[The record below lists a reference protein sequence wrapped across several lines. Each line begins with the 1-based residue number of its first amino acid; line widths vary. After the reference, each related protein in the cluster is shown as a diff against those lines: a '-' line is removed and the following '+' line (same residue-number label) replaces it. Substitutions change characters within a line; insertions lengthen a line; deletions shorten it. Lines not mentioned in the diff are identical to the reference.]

1 LQQHDCGEEQAMSD
15 ALMGVYNRAPVEAD
29 RGEGVWLHARD
40 GQTYLDCVSGIA
52 TNALGHCHPALV
64 AALTEQAARLWH
76 VSNIFRIPG
85 QEVLAE
91 KLTRASFADVV
102 FFANSG
108 TEAIECAIKTAR
120 RHHAAKGQHQR
131 IDIVGFAGSFHGR
144 TYAAVNAS
152 GNPAYL
158 DGFGPRLP
166 GYVQVALDD
175 PAALAAAIAAP
186 TTAAVLVEPVQ
197 GEGGARAL
205 PAGWLQALK
214 AMARAAGV
222 LVIHDEVQ
230 CGMGRTGRLFAHQW
244 APGAEPDIMAI
255 AKAMGG
261 GFPLGACLA
270 THDAAA
276 GMVTGTHGT
285 TFGGNPLAMAV
296 GNAAFDLLADPALLA
311 HAGAMGDR
319 FAAGLAGL
327 VAVYRDVA
335 VDVRGKGLLI
345 GVKLAVD
352 NRDMMATAR
361 QHGLLVA
368 GGGDNCIRLL
378 PPLTIT
384 AHEVD
389 LALDRLAMA
398 FATTRGRMAQ
408 AA

>member
-1 LQQHDCGEEQAMSD
+1 MTD
-15 ALMGVYNRAPVEAD
+15 ALMGVYNRAPVEVD
-29 RGEGVWLHARD
+29 RGEGVWLRARD

-52 TNALGHCHPALV
+52 TNALGHCHPKLV
-64 AALTEQAARLWH
+64 AAIQQQAARLWH

-85 QEVLAE
+85 QEELAE
-91 KLTRASFADVV
+91 KLTGASFADVV

-120 RHHAAKGQHQR
+120 RYHAARGNPER
-131 IDIVGFAGSFHGR
+131 IDVIGFAGSFHGR

-152 GNPAYL
+152 GNPSYL
-158 DGFGPRLP
+158 EGFGPRLP
-166 GYVQVALDD
+166 GYVHVSVDD
-175 PAALAAAIAAP
+175 AAGLAAAIAAP

-205 PAGWLQALK
+205 SVEWLQALK
-214 AMARAAGV
+214 AMAHAAGV

-261 GFPLGACLA
+261 GFPMAACLA
-270 THDAAA
+270 TRDAAQ
-276 GMVTGTHGT
+276 GMVVGTHGT

-296 GNAAFDLLADPALLA
+296 GNAAFDLLADPALLD
-311 HAGAMGDR
+311 HARAMGDR
-319 FAAGLAGL
+319 FAAGLGTL
-327 VAVYRDVA
+327 VAAYRDVA

-345 GVKLAVD
+345 GVRLVVN
-352 NRDMMATAR
+352 NREMMATAR
-361 QHGLLVA
+361 EHGLLVA
-368 GGGDNCIRLL
+368 GGGENCIRLL
-378 PPLTIT
+378 PPLIIT

-389 LALDRLAMA
+389 AALDRLAMA
-398 FATTRGRMAQ
+398 FATTRRRMAQ

>member
-1 LQQHDCGEEQAMSD
+1 MSD
-15 ALMGVYNRAPVEAD
+15 ALMGVYNRAPVEVD

-64 AALTEQAARLWH
+64 AALTDQAARLWH

-85 QEVLAE
+85 QETLAE

-102 FFANSG
+102 FFANTG

-120 RHHAAKGQHQR
+120 RHHAAKGQGER

-166 GYVQVALDD
+166 GYVQVSLDD
-175 PAALAAAIAAP
+175 TAALAAAIAAP

-205 PAGWLQALK
+205 SVEWLQSVK

-261 GFPLGACLA
+261 GFPMGACLA

-276 GMVTGTHGT
+276 GMVAGTHGT

-319 FAAGLAGL
+319 FATGLARL
-327 VAVYRDVA
+327 VAGYRDVA

-345 GVKLAVD
+345 GVKLAVN

-398 FATTRGRMAQ
+398 FATTRRRMAQ

>member
-1 LQQHDCGEEQAMSD
+1 MTD
-15 ALMGVYNRAPVEAD
+15 ALMGVYNRAPVEVD

-40 GQTYLDCVSGIA
+40 GQIYLDCVSGIA
-52 TNALGHCHPALV
+52 TNALGHCHPKLV
-64 AALTEQAARLWH
+64 AAIQQQAARLWH

-85 QEVLAE
+85 QEELAE
-91 KLTRASFADVV
+91 KLTGASFADVV

-120 RHHAAKGQHQR
+120 RYHAARGNPER
-131 IDIVGFAGSFHGR
+131 IDVIGFAGSFHGR

-152 GNPAYL
+152 GNPSYL
-158 DGFGPRLP
+158 EGFGPRLP
-166 GYVQVALDD
+166 GYVHVSVDD
-175 PAALAAAIAAP
+175 AAGLAAAIAAP

-205 PAGWLQALK
+205 SVEWLQALK
-214 AMARAAGV
+214 AMAHAAGV
-222 LVIHDEVQ
+222 LVIYDEVQ

-261 GFPLGACLA
+261 GFPMAACLA
-270 THDAAA
+270 TRDAAQ
-276 GMVTGTHGT
+276 GMVVGTHGT

-296 GNAAFDLLADPALLA
+296 GNAAFDLLADPALLD
-311 HAGAMGDR
+311 HARAMGDR
-319 FAAGLAGL
+319 FAAGLGTL
-327 VAVYRDVA
+327 VAAYRDVA

-345 GVKLAVD
+345 GVRLVVN
-352 NRDMMATAR
+352 NREMMATAR
-361 QHGLLVA
+361 EHGLLVA
-368 GGGDNCIRLL
+368 GGGENCIRLL
-378 PPLTIT
+378 PPLIIT

-389 LALDRLAMA
+389 AALDRLAMA
-398 FATTRGRMAQ
+398 FATTRRRMAQ

>member
-1 LQQHDCGEEQAMSD
+1 MTD
-15 ALMGVYNRAPVEAD
+15 ALMGVYNRAPVEVD

-52 TNALGHCHPALV
+52 TNALGHCHPKLV
-64 AALTEQAARLWH
+64 AAIQQQAARLWH

-85 QEVLAE
+85 QEELAD
-91 KLTRASFADVV
+91 KLTGASFADAV

-120 RHHAAKGQHQR
+120 RYHAARGNPER
-131 IDIVGFAGSFHGR
+131 IDVIGFAGSFHGR

-152 GNPAYL
+152 GNPSYL
-158 DGFGPRLP
+158 EGFGPRLP
-166 GYVQVALDD
+166 GYVHVSVDD
-175 PAALAAAIAAP
+175 AAGLAAAIAAP

-205 PAGWLQALK
+205 SVEWLQALK
-214 AMARAAGV
+214 AMAHAAGV

-261 GFPLGACLA
+261 GFPMAACLA
-270 THDAAA
+270 TRDAAQ
-276 GMVTGTHGT
+276 GMVVGTHGT

-296 GNAAFDLLADPALLA
+296 GNAAFDLLADPALLD
-311 HAGAMGDR
+311 HARAMGDR
-319 FAAGLAGL
+319 FAAGLGTL
-327 VAVYRDVA
+327 VAAYRDVA

-345 GVKLAVD
+345 GVRLVVN
-352 NRDMMATAR
+352 NREMMATAR
-361 QHGLLVA
+361 EHGLLVA
-368 GGGDNCIRLL
+368 GGGENCIRLL
-378 PPLTIT
+378 PPLIIT

-389 LALDRLAMA
+389 AALDRLAMA
-398 FATTRGRMAQ
+398 FATTRRRMAQ

>member
-1 LQQHDCGEEQAMSD
+1 MTD
-15 ALMGVYNRAPVEAD
+15 ALMGVYNRAPVEVD
-29 RGEGVWLHARD
+29 RGEGVWLRARD

-52 TNALGHCHPALV
+52 TNALGHCHPKLV
-64 AALTEQAARLWH
+64 AAIQQQAARLWH

-85 QEVLAE
+85 QEELAE
-91 KLTRASFADVV
+91 KLTGASFADVV

-120 RHHAAKGQHQR
+120 RYHAARGNPER
-131 IDIVGFAGSFHGR
+131 IDVIGFAGSFHGR

-152 GNPAYL
+152 GNPSYL
-158 DGFGPRLP
+158 EGFGPRLP
-166 GYVQVALDD
+166 GYVHVSVDD
-175 PAALAAAIAAP
+175 SAGLAAAIAAP

-205 PAGWLQALK
+205 SVEWLQALK
-214 AMARAAGV
+214 AMAHAAGV

-261 GFPLGACLA
+261 GFPMAACLA
-270 THDAAA
+270 TRDAAQ
-276 GMVTGTHGT
+276 GMVVGTHGT

-296 GNAAFDLLADPALLA
+296 GNAAFDLLADPALLD
-311 HAGAMGDR
+311 HARAMGDR
-319 FAAGLAGL
+319 FAAGLGTL
-327 VAVYRDVA
+327 VAAYRDVA

-345 GVKLAVD
+345 GVRLVVN
-352 NRDMMATAR
+352 NREMMATAR
-361 QHGLLVA
+361 EHGLLVA
-368 GGGDNCIRLL
+368 GGGENCIRLL
-378 PPLTIT
+378 PPLIIT

-389 LALDRLAMA
+389 AALDRLAMA
-398 FATTRGRMAQ
+398 FATTRRRMAQ

>member
-1 LQQHDCGEEQAMSD
+1 MTN
-15 ALMGVYNRAPVEAD
+15 ALMGVYNRAPVEVD
-29 RGEGVWLHARD
+29 RGEGVWLHTRD

-52 TNALGHCHPALV
+52 TNALGHCHPKLV
-64 AALTEQAARLWH
+64 AAIQQQAARLWH

-85 QEVLAE
+85 QEELAD
-91 KLTRASFADVV
+91 KLTGASFADVV

-120 RHHAAKGQHQR
+120 RYHAARGNPER
-131 IDIVGFAGSFHGR
+131 IDVIGFAGSFHGR

-152 GNPAYL
+152 GNPSYL
-158 DGFGPRLP
+158 EGFGPRLP
-166 GYVQVALDD
+166 GYVHVSVDD
-175 PAALAAAIAAP
+175 AAGLAAAIAAP

-205 PAGWLQALK
+205 SVEWLQALK
-214 AMARAAGV
+214 AMAHAAGV

-261 GFPLGACLA
+261 GFPMAACLA
-270 THDAAA
+270 TRDAAQ
-276 GMVTGTHGT
+276 GMVVGTHGT

-296 GNAAFDLLADPALLA
+296 GNAAFDLLADPALLD
-311 HAGAMGDR
+311 HARAMGDR
-319 FAAGLAGL
+319 FAAGLGTL
-327 VAVYRDVA
+327 VAAYRDVA

-345 GVKLAVD
+345 GVRLVVN
-352 NRDMMATAR
+352 NREMMATAR
-361 QHGLLVA
+361 EHGLLVA
-368 GGGDNCIRLL
+368 GGGENCIRLL
-378 PPLTIT
+378 PPLIIT

-389 LALDRLAMA
+389 AALDRLAMA
-398 FATTRGRMAQ
+398 FATTRRRMAQ

>member
-1 LQQHDCGEEQAMSD
+1 MTDV
-15 ALMGVYNRAPVEAD
+15 LMGVYNRAPVEVD

-52 TNALGHCHPALV
+52 TNALGHCHPKLV
-64 AALTEQAARLWH
+64 AALRDQAERLWH

-85 QEVLAE
+85 QEALAE
-91 KLTRASFADVV
+91 KLTKASFADVV

-120 RHHAAKGQHQR
+120 RHHAAKGHPER
-131 IDIVGFAGSFHGR
+131 IDIIGFAGSFHGR

-152 GNPAYL
+152 GNLTYL
-158 DGFGPRLP
+158 EGFGPRLP
-166 GYVQVALDD
+166 GYVQVSLDD
-175 PAALAAAIAAP
+175 TTALAAAIAAP
-186 TTAAVLVEPVQ
+186 STAAVLVEPVQ

-205 PAGWLQALK
+205 SVEWLQALK
-214 AMARAAGV
+214 SMAKAAGV

-261 GFPLGACLA
+261 GFPMGACLA
-270 THDAAA
+270 THYAAS
-276 GMVTGTHGT
+276 GMGVGTHGT

-311 HAGAMGDR
+311 HAAAMGER
-319 FAAGLAGL
+319 FTAGLNKL
-327 VAVYRDVA
+327 VTAYRDIA
-335 VDVRGKGLLI
+335 VDVRGKGLLL
-345 GVKLAVD
+345 GVKLTVN

-361 QHGLLVA
+361 EHGLLVA
-368 GGGDNCIRLL
+368 GGGENCIRLL

-384 AHEVD
+384 PHEVD
-389 LALDRLAMA
+389 TALDRLAMA
-398 FATTRGRMAQ
+398 FATTRRRMPK

>member
-1 LQQHDCGEEQAMSD
+1 MTD
-15 ALMGVYNRAPVEAD
+15 ALMGVYNRAPVEVD

-52 TNALGHCHPALV
+52 TNALGHCHPKLV
-64 AALTEQAARLWH
+64 AALRDQAERLWH

-85 QEVLAE
+85 QEALAE
-91 KLTRASFADVV
+91 KLTKASFADVV

-120 RHHAAKGQHQR
+120 RHHAAKGHPER
-131 IDIVGFAGSFHGR
+131 IDIIGFAGSFHGR

-152 GNPAYL
+152 GNLTYL
-158 DGFGPRLP
+158 EGFGPRLP
-166 GYVQVALDD
+166 GYVQVSLDD
-175 PAALAAAIAAP
+175 TTALAAAIAAP
-186 TTAAVLVEPVQ
+186 STAAVLVEPVQ

-205 PAGWLQALK
+205 SVEWLQALNS
-214 AMARAAGV
+214 MAKAAGV

-261 GFPLGACLA
+261 GFPMGACLA
-270 THDAAA
+270 THYAAS
-276 GMVTGTHGT
+276 GMGVGTHGT

-311 HAGAMGDR
+311 HAAAMGER
-319 FAAGLAGL
+319 FTAGLNKL
-327 VAVYRDVA
+327 VTAYRDIA
-335 VDVRGKGLLI
+335 VDVRGKGLLL
-345 GVKLAVD
+345 GVKLTVN

-361 QHGLLVA
+361 EHGLLVA
-368 GGGDNCIRLL
+368 GGGENCIRLL

-384 AHEVD
+384 PHEVD
-389 LALDRLAMA
+389 TALDRLAMA
-398 FATTRGRMAQ
+398 FATTRRRMPK

>member
-1 LQQHDCGEEQAMSD
+1 MTD
-15 ALMGVYNRAPVEAD
+15 ALMGVYNRAPVEVD
-29 RGEGVWLHARD
+29 RGEGVWLHTRD

-52 TNALGHCHPALV
+52 TNALGHCHPKLV
-64 AALTEQAARLWH
+64 AAIQQQAARLWH

-85 QEVLAE
+85 QEELAE
-91 KLTRASFADVV
+91 KLTGASFADVV

-120 RHHAAKGQHQR
+120 RYHAARGNPER
-131 IDIVGFAGSFHGR
+131 IDVIGFAGSFHGR

-152 GNPAYL
+152 GNPSYL
-158 DGFGPRLP
+158 EGFGPRLP
-166 GYVQVALDD
+166 GYVHVSVDD
-175 PAALAAAIAAP
+175 SAGLAAAIAAP

-205 PAGWLQALK
+205 SVEWLQALK
-214 AMARAAGV
+214 AMAHAAGV

-261 GFPLGACLA
+261 GFPMAACLA
-270 THDAAA
+270 TRDAAQ
-276 GMVTGTHGT
+276 GMVVGTHGT

-296 GNAAFDLLADPALLA
+296 GNAAFDLLADPALLD
-311 HAGAMGDR
+311 HARAMGDR
-319 FAAGLAGL
+319 FAAGLGTL
-327 VAVYRDVA
+327 VAAYRDVA

-345 GVKLAVD
+345 GVRLVVN
-352 NRDMMATAR
+352 NREMMATAR
-361 QHGLLVA
+361 EHGLLVA
-368 GGGDNCIRLL
+368 GGGENCIRLL
-378 PPLTIT
+378 PPLIIT

-389 LALDRLAMA
+389 AALDRLAMA
-398 FATTRGRMAQ
+398 FATTRRRMAQ

>member
-1 LQQHDCGEEQAMSD
+1 MTN
-15 ALMGVYNRAPVEAD
+15 ALMGVYNRAPVEVD

-52 TNALGHCHPALV
+52 TNALGHCHPKLV
-64 AALTEQAARLWH
+64 AAIQQQAARLWH

-85 QEVLAE
+85 QEELAD
-91 KLTRASFADVV
+91 KLTGASFADVV

-120 RHHAAKGQHQR
+120 RYHAARGNPER
-131 IDIVGFAGSFHGR
+131 IDVIGFAGSFHGR

-152 GNPAYL
+152 GNPSYL
-158 DGFGPRLP
+158 EGFGPRLP
-166 GYVQVALDD
+166 GYVHVSVDD
-175 PAALAAAIAAP
+175 AAGLAAAIAAP

-205 PAGWLQALK
+205 SVEWLQALK
-214 AMARAAGV
+214 AMAHAAGV
-222 LVIHDEVQ
+222 LVIYDEVQ

-261 GFPLGACLA
+261 GFPMAACLA
-270 THDAAA
+270 TRDAAQ
-276 GMVTGTHGT
+276 GMVVGTHGT

-296 GNAAFDLLADPALLA
+296 GNAAFDLLADPALLD
-311 HAGAMGDR
+311 HARAMGDR
-319 FAAGLAGL
+319 FAAGLGTL
-327 VAVYRDVA
+327 VAAYRDVA

-345 GVKLAVD
+345 GVRLVVN
-352 NRDMMATAR
+352 NREMMATAR
-361 QHGLLVA
+361 EHGLLVA
-368 GGGDNCIRLL
+368 GGGENCIRLL
-378 PPLTIT
+378 PPLIIT

-389 LALDRLAMA
+389 AALDRLAMA
-398 FATTRGRMAQ
+398 FATTRRRMAQ

>member
-1 LQQHDCGEEQAMSD
+1 MTD
-15 ALMGVYNRAPVEAD
+15 ALMGVYNRAPVEVD

-40 GQTYLDCVSGIA
+40 GQIYLDCVSGIA
-52 TNALGHCHPALV
+52 TNALGHCHPKLV
-64 AALTEQAARLWH
+64 AAIQQQAARLWH

-85 QEVLAE
+85 QEELAD
-91 KLTRASFADVV
+91 KLTGASFADVV

-120 RHHAAKGQHQR
+120 RYHAARGNPER
-131 IDIVGFAGSFHGR
+131 IDVIGFAGSFHGR

-152 GNPAYL
+152 GNPSYL
-158 DGFGPRLP
+158 EGFGPRLP
-166 GYVQVALDD
+166 GYVHVSVDD
-175 PAALAAAIAAP
+175 AAGLAAAIAAP

-205 PAGWLQALK
+205 SVEWLQALK
-214 AMARAAGV
+214 AMAHAAGV
-222 LVIHDEVQ
+222 LVIYDEVQ

-261 GFPLGACLA
+261 GFPMAACLA
-270 THDAAA
+270 TRDAAQ
-276 GMVTGTHGT
+276 GMVVGTHGT

-296 GNAAFDLLADPALLA
+296 GNAAFDLLADPALLD
-311 HAGAMGDR
+311 HARAMGDR
-319 FAAGLAGL
+319 FAAGLGTL
-327 VAVYRDVA
+327 VAAYRDVA

-345 GVKLAVD
+345 GVRLVVN
-352 NRDMMATAR
+352 NREMMATAR
-361 QHGLLVA
+361 EHGLLVA
-368 GGGDNCIRLL
+368 GGGENCIRLL
-378 PPLTIT
+378 PPLIIT

-389 LALDRLAMA
+389 AALDRLAMA
-398 FATTRGRMAQ
+398 FATTRRRMAQ

>member
-1 LQQHDCGEEQAMSD
+1 MTD
-15 ALMGVYNRAPVEAD
+15 ALMGVYNRAPVEVD

-52 TNALGHCHPALV
+52 TNALGHCHPKLV
-64 AALTEQAARLWH
+64 AALRDQAERLWH

-85 QEVLAE
+85 QEALAE
-91 KLTRASFADVV
+91 KLTKASFADVV

-120 RHHAAKGQHQR
+120 RHHAAKGHPER
-131 IDIVGFAGSFHGR
+131 IDIIGFAGSFHGR

-152 GNPAYL
+152 GNPTYL
-158 DGFGPRLP
+158 EGFGPRLP
-166 GYVQVALDD
+166 GYVQVSLDD
-175 PAALAAAIAAP
+175 TTALAAAIAAP
-186 TTAAVLVEPVQ
+186 STAAVLVEPVQ

-205 PAGWLQALK
+205 SVEWLQALNS
-214 AMARAAGV
+214 MAKAAGV

-261 GFPLGACLA
+261 GFPMGACLA
-270 THDAAA
+270 THYAAS
-276 GMVTGTHGT
+276 GMVVGTHGT

-311 HAGAMGDR
+311 HAAAMGER
-319 FAAGLAGL
+319 FTAGLNKL
-327 VAVYRDVA
+327 VTAYRDIA
-335 VDVRGKGLLI
+335 VDVRGKGLLL
-345 GVKLAVD
+345 GVKLTVN

-361 QHGLLVA
+361 EHGLLVA
-368 GGGDNCIRLL
+368 GGGENCIRLL

-384 AHEVD
+384 PHEVD
-389 LALDRLAMA
+389 TALDRLAMA
-398 FATTRGRMAQ
+398 FATTRRRMPK

>member
-1 LQQHDCGEEQAMSD
+1 MTD
-15 ALMGVYNRAPVEAD
+15 ALMGVYNRAPVEVD

-52 TNALGHCHPALV
+52 TNALGHCHPKLV
-64 AALTEQAARLWH
+64 AAIQQQAARLWH

-85 QEVLAE
+85 QEELAE
-91 KLTRASFADVV
+91 KLTGASFADVV

-120 RHHAAKGQHQR
+120 RYHAARGNPER
-131 IDIVGFAGSFHGR
+131 IDVIGFAGSFHGR

-152 GNPAYL
+152 GNPSYL
-158 DGFGPRLP
+158 EGFGPRLP
-166 GYVQVALDD
+166 GYVHVSVDD
-175 PAALAAAIAAP
+175 AAGLAAAIAAP

-205 PAGWLQALK
+205 SVEWLQALK
-214 AMARAAGV
+214 AMAHAAGV
-222 LVIHDEVQ
+222 LVIYDEVQ

-261 GFPLGACLA
+261 GFPMAACLA
-270 THDAAA
+270 TRDAAQ
-276 GMVTGTHGT
+276 GMVVGTHGT

-296 GNAAFDLLADPALLA
+296 GNAAFDLLADPALLD
-311 HAGAMGDR
+311 HARAMGDR
-319 FAAGLAGL
+319 FAAGLGTL
-327 VAVYRDVA
+327 VAAYRDVA

-345 GVKLAVD
+345 GVRLVVN
-352 NRDMMATAR
+352 NREMMATAR
-361 QHGLLVA
+361 EHGLLVA
-368 GGGDNCIRLL
+368 GGGENCIRLL
-378 PPLTIT
+378 PPLIIT

-389 LALDRLAMA
+389 AALDRLAMA
-398 FATTRGRMAQ
+398 FATTRRRMAQ